1 MNVWV
6 GTSGFSYPEWA
17 GKFYPRGTKP
27 GHQLS
32 FYAQQFPLVELNFTF
47 YRPPTAAMLERLAD
61 QTPHGFRFIVKL
73 PQTISHEESGKDL
86 PGFRKAVEA
95 LRRRDQ
101 LLGLLCQLPQSIHHG
116 KKHLDWLGMLSR
128 ELAGLH
134 LAVEFRHRSWAR
146 PDVTEWL
153 GERDVDL
160 VAVDVPTIRG
170 LYPRGLVQSTDRIY
184 VRFHS
189 RNAVNWYLG
198 DKERYDYHY
207 PDADLVEWLTA
218 IRQREERTRSAYLLL
233 NNCRGAQ
240 AVDNARRI
248 RELLP
253 RVAPELEVVEP
264 FGEAATGPRQR
275 TLFE

>member
-1 MNVWV
+1 
-6 GTSGFSYPEWA
+6 
-17 GKFYPRGTKP
+17 
-27 GHQLS
+27 
-32 FYAQQFPLVELNFTF
+32 
-47 YRPPTAAMLERLAD
+47 
-61 QTPHGFRFIVKL
+61 
-73 PQTISHEESGKDL
+73 
-86 PGFRKAVEA
+86 
-95 LRRRDQ
+95 
-101 LLGLLCQLPQSIHHG
+101 
-116 KKHLDWLGMLSR
+116 
-128 ELAGLH
+128 
-134 LAVEFRHRSWAR
+134 
-146 PDVTEWL
+146 VTTWL

-160 VAVDVPTIRG
+160 VAVDVPDIRS

-198 DKERYDYHY
+198 DKERYDYSY
-207 PDADLVEWLTA
+207 PDEDLVEWLTV
-218 IRQREERTRSAYLLL
+218 IRQREDRTRSAYLLL

-253 RVAPELEVVEP
+253 RVAPELEQVDP